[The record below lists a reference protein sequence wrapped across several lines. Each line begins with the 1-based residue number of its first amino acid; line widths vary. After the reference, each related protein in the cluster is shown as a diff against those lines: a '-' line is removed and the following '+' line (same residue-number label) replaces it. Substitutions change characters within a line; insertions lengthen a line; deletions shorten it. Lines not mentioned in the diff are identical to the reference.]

1 MKESKMTEKYAWII
15 DKDHTDFVGGG
26 LLVTENMDEH
36 VANELLKDGKG
47 LKFRL
52 YDDDK
57 ILYYEGRMVGDFE
70 GVGDFDPLDWAMYN
84 AGCTGMKTYYKGKWE
99 WL

>member
-1 MKESKMTEKYAWII
+1 MTDKYAWTI
-15 DKDHTDFVGGG
+15 DKDYIDFMDAG

-36 VANELLKDGKG
+36 VANELLKDGRG

-57 ILYYEGRMVGDFE
+57 KLYYEGRMVGDFE
-70 GVGDFDPLDWAMYN
+70 GEQQFDPLDWAMYN
-84 AGCTGMKTYYKGKWE
+84 AGCTGMKTYDEGKWE
-99 WL
+99 WV

>member
-1 MKESKMTEKYAWII
+1 MTEKYAWII
-15 DKDHTDFVGGG
+15 DKDYIDSVDGG

-47 LKFRL
+47 LKFKL

-70 GVGDFDPLDWAMYN
+70 GEQQFDPLDWAQPN
-84 AGCTGMKTYYKGKWE
+84 AGCTGMQTYDEGKWE
-99 WL
+99 WV